1 MSGNPIMAVLD
12 SLRMEDAPR
21 PVMDR
26 TEARKHRIAERLALG
41 DSRADAERFAD
52 AVDAW
57 LRRLDAEETVQHRPA
72 MDGVC

>member
-1 MSGNPIMAVLD
+1 MSANPMMAVLD
-12 SLRMEDAPR
+12 SLWTEDAPR
-21 PVMDR
+21 PATDR
-26 TEARKHRIAERLALG
+26 AEARKHRIAERLALG